1 MKTYKELQEKL
12 DTLSEGQETV
22 GGASRSAHGDFGVHR
37 IEHPE
42 EVGRL
47 NAFLNAFTQM
57 EFLDP
62 RSGIAQIR
70 HKMNLAGLDFEW
82 NNRAEFNK
90 EGVTNLPLS
99 RWGGSFGTTPEHDL
113 LRDGFYRGD
122 NIADVEGK
130 QGLQLRI
137 ELHQEDMGLY
147 QMDAKIVP
155 GPGRDEGTMVPTTK

>member
-12 DTLSEGQETV
+12 NTITEGQETN
-22 GGASRSAHGDFGVHR
+22 GGAARSAHSDFGVHR
-37 IEHPE
+37 INHPE

-62 RSGIAQIR
+62 RSGVAQIR

-82 NNRAEFNK
+82 NNQSELNRN
-90 EGVTNLPLS
+90 GVTSLPLA
-99 RWGGSFGTTPEHDL
+99 RWGGSFGTKPDHDL
-113 LRDGFYRGD
+113 LKDGFYRGD
-122 NIADVEGK
+122 NISDINNGKGLSLRVEV
-130 QGLQLRI
+130 
-137 ELHQEDMGLY
+137 HQEDLGLY

-155 GPGRDEGTMVPTTK
+155 SASRDEGIMTPTTK